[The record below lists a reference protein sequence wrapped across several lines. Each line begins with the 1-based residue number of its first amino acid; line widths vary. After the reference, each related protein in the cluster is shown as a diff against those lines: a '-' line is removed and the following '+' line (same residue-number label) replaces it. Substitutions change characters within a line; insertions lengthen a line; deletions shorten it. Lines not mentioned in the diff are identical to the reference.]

1 MQDDEK
7 MFNIGWISLVVVVG
21 FVAFL
26 QVCYREQNKNIRNV
40 RNEIENTKHEL
51 EIAETKF
58 STLSSSDSLRNSVTG
73 INPKATVVSFSKTV
87 HIDEIP
93 MVQE

>member
-7 MFNIGWISLVVVVG
+7 MFNLGIAMFIGVIGLIM
-21 FVAFL
+21 FL
-26 QVCYREQNKNIRNV
+26 QVCYREQNKNMRDV
-40 RNEIENTKHEL
+40 RNAIENTKHEL

-58 STLSSSDSLRNSVTG
+58 STLSSSDSLRNSVVG
-73 INPKATVVSFSKTV
+73 INSKATVVSFSKTV

>member
-7 MFNIGWISLVVVVG
+7 MFNIGWISLVIVVG
-21 FVAFL
+21 LVAFL
-26 QVCYREQNKNIRNV
+26 QVCYREQNKNIRDV

>member
-7 MFNIGWISLVVVVG
+7 MFNIGWIAVAVIFCLT
-21 FVAFL
+21 AFL
-26 QVCYREQNKNIRNV
+26 QVCYREQNRDIRNV

-58 STLSSSDSLRNSVTG
+58 STLSASDSLRNSVIG
-73 INPKATVVSFSKTV
+73 INPKVTVVSFSKTV

>member
-7 MFNIGWISLVVVVG
+7 MFNIGWITLVAV
-21 FVAFL
+21 FCLTAFL
-26 QVCYREQNKNIRNV
+26 QVCYREQNKNMRDV
-40 RNEIENTKHEL
+40 RNAIENTKHEL

-58 STLSSSDSLRNSVTG
+58 STLSSSDSLRNSVIG
-73 INPKATVVSFSKTV
+73 INSKATVVSFSKTV